1 MARSTTPAITRNRT
15 LDELFLVGTLAFGVG
30 VETLGAGVVLIVV
43 VPRVGTGGIT
53 IRDASVVFL
62 ATDFL
67 AVDLLAAGFFV
78 AAFLLAD
85 FFAAGFLATAFLAAG
100 FFATDFLV
108 TDFFAAD
115 FLAAGFFFV
124 ATITPSKLE
133 VSLTSPAESLLS
145 PG

>member
-15 LDELFLVGTLAFGVG
+15 LDELFLFGTLAFGVG

-67 AVDLLAAGFFV
+67 AVDLLAAGFF
-78 AAFLLAD
+78 
-85 FFAAGFLATAFLAAG
+85 
-100 FFATDFLV
+100 ATDFLV

-124 ATITPSKLE
+124 ATLTPSKLE